1 MARWIIR
8 SAPRQESAP
17 FCATVRVPGDKSIGH
32 RAVMLA
38 ALADGESL
46 ITGLSGGE
54 DNRSTVACLRALGV
68 DIADAG
74 PGALVVRGVGLRGL
88 RAPVGDLDC
97 GNSGT
102 TMRLLAGILAGQQ
115 VEARLVGD
123 ASLSRR
129 PMRRVIEPLTAMGA
143 RIAAEGDGG
152 RPPLRVAGGDL
163 RGVAWQSPVAS
174 AQVKSAILLAGL
186 CAEGETSV
194 TEPALSRDH
203 TERMLRRRGVDVRVE
218 GLRVTVSAVE
228 HLAAMDVEVPGDPSS
243 AAFPLVIAL
252 LTGAVTVAG
261 VGVNPTRTG
270 FLDAVAAMGAPVSIS
285 EGPDAG
291 GEPTADLRVERTPLR
306 GAVIAGALI
315 PRLIDEVPILAVLAT
330 QAHGVTEIRDAAE
343 LRVKESDRIA
353 VVAAQLRALGASV
366 EERPDGLAIEGP
378 TPLRGAVLQSHGD
391 HRIAMAGGVAGLI
404 AAGETV
410 VEDVACVA
418 TSFPGFVELLRV
430 VVPGAEI
437 REEG

>member
-8 SAPRQESAP
+8 PAARRESAQP
-17 FCATVRVPGDKSIGH
+17 CPMVRVPGDKSIGH

-38 ALADGESL
+38 ALADGESR

-68 DIADAG
+68 DIADVG
-74 PGALVVRGVGLRGL
+74 PGALVVRGVGLKGL
-88 RAPVGDLDC
+88 RSPVGDLDC

-102 TMRLLAGILAGQQ
+102 TMRLLAGILAGQAL
-115 VEARLVGD
+115 EARLVGD

-163 RGVAWQSPVAS
+163 RGVAWESPVAS

-218 GLRVTVSAVE
+218 GLRVAVRGTE
-228 HLAAMDVEVPGDPSS
+228 RIEALDVEVPGDPSS
-243 AAFPLVIAL
+243 AAFPLAMAI

-270 FLDAVAAMGAPVSIS
+270 FLDAVAAMGAPVSTS
-285 EGPDAG
+285 WGPDAG
-291 GEPTADLRVERTPLR
+291 GEPTADLMVERAVLR
-306 GAVIAGALI
+306 GAEIAGALI

-330 QAHGVTEIRDAAE
+330 QAAGVTEIRDAAE

-353 VVAAQLRALGASV
+353 VVATQLRALGASV
-366 EERPDGLAIEGP
+366 EERPDGLTIEGL
-378 TPLRGAVLQSHGD
+378 TPLRGAILQSHGD
-391 HRIAMAGGVAGLI
+391 HRIAMAGAVAGLI
-404 AAGETV
+404 ATGETV
-410 VEDVACVA
+410 IEDVACVA
-418 TSFPGFVELLRV
+418 TSFPGFLAMLRC
-430 VVPGAEI
+430 VVPTAEV